1 MVVVASVVMIEVGN
15 LDHFWSTWTTF
26 DLKWSN
32 FGSNFRS
39 LILNFGGQISKKF
52 EVDHFRFILTFLLLT
67 NIPSQPS
74 SSIKD
79 ICASGV
85 NVIVHILI
93 RHLYFLFFVGV
104 GVL

>member
-1 MVVVASVVMIEVGN
+1 MVAAVVVVASVVMIEVGN

-26 DLKWSN
+26 DLKWSRLDH

-67 NIPSQPS
+67 NTPLRI
-74 SSIKD
+74 
-79 ICASGV
+79 
-85 NVIVHILI
+85 
-93 RHLYFLFFVGV
+93 Y
-104 GVL
+104 VLLGLM